1 MATMKIELELN
12 NYTLDEF
19 FENVIDVESQMNI
32 SRYQYSAKFNKP
44 VRVELK
50 NLGID
55 KRNTEFSSGGNTWIH
70 IEYVNRFGVCS
81 EMMIN
86 TNTFKEMPWTVWSEG
101 ENKYYPKWCGVLF
114 ETEEEAQAWVD
125 GQGEF

>member
-1 MATMKIELELN
+1 MMMKIELELN

-32 SRYQYSAKFNKP
+32 SRYQYSAKLNEP

-55 KRNTEFSSGGNTWIH
+55 KRTTEFSSGGNTWIH
-70 IEYVNRFGVCS
+70 IEYVNQFGVCS
-81 EMMIN
+81 EMMVN
-86 TNTFKEMPWTVWSEG
+86 QKVFSEMPWTVWVDSG
-101 ENKYYPKWCGVLF
+101 DRYYPRWCGQMF
-114 ETEEEAQAWVD
+114 DSEDECQKWIDEND
-125 GQGEF
+125 S